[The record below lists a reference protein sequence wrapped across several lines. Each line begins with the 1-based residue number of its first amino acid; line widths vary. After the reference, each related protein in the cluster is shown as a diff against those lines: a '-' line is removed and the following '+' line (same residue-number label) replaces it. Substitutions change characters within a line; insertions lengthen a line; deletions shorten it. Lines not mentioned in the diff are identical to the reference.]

1 MNIIEMINVIKTVAK
16 ESGLINEIRLIK
28 SGENVEDAVL
38 SGGYRKLLL
47 TVNSADLYKNDNS
60 IVIHAM
66 ILDKTDEDDDVYLH
80 SVNDGIALLRV
91 IIDTIG
97 KLYNNRIVASQLQV
111 SSGKDEDSL
120 MVSIETDLS
129 MEFNIID

>member
-16 ESGLINEIRLIK
+16 HSGLINEIRLIK

>member
-16 ESGLINEIRLIK
+16 HSGLINEIRLIK

-91 IIDTIG
+91 IIDPIG

>member
-16 ESGLINEIRLIK
+16 DSGLINEIRLIK

-97 KLYNNRIVASQLQV
+97 KLYNNRIVASQLQIT
-111 SSGKDEDSL
+111 SGKDEDSL